1 MSETMKTLNHTY
13 SIELCFF
20 GDELRSDDI
29 TRCLSL
35 QATRSSDGLL
45 VRSDGRKRVP
55 FWAYNGQG
63 EEGFQLEWESLENG
77 LWFLL
82 RKLTPLQPE
91 IIRLSK
97 IFEGYWRCGHF
108 QTSFDG
114 GPVLSSK
121 VLAEVAGYGLPLSID
136 NYFSSPVY

>member
-77 LWFLL
+77 LW
-82 RKLTPLQPE
+82 
-91 IIRLSK
+91 
-97 IFEGYWRCGHF
+97 
-108 QTSFDG
+108 
-114 GPVLSSK
+114 
-121 VLAEVAGYGLPLSID
+121 
-136 NYFSSPVY
+136 